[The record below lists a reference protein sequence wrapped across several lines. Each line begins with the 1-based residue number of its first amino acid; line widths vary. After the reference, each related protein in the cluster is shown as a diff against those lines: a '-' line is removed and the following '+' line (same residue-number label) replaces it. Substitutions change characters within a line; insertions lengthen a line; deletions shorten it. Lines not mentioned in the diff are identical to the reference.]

1 MKLSDICTLRSGFQG
16 KTTEGN
22 QFKQIRLKDVTKDGV
37 IKYDELEQFDCA
49 KVNEKYLLK
58 QGDIILKAKSGDNTA
73 AIIANDIENIVP
85 AAHFII
91 ITVKDTKVISPEYLV
106 AYLNSEY
113 AQDYFKKNAE
123 GTALPIVKI
132 KTLEALDVR
141 IPNLQKQKE
150 IAKIYK
156 LIKDEKMLME
166 QIIENRNKQFI
177 AYLRKALN

>member
-73 AIIANDIENIVP
+73 AIIANDIENIVNNQKLYVN
-85 AAHFII
+85 AI
-91 ITVKDTKVISPEYLV
+91 
-106 AYLNSEY
+106 AYTIVSE
-113 AQDYFKKNAE
+113 
-123 GTALPIVKI
+123 
-132 KTLEALDVR
+132 
-141 IPNLQKQKE
+141 
-150 IAKIYK
+150 
-156 LIKDEKMLME
+156 LIK
-166 QIIENRNKQFI
+166 
-177 AYLRKALN
+177 